1 MCQQSVVAGVFLW
14 APHTVSIVVAI
25 LFSSHSQCCLFNLH
39 AVCFKSDCQHV
50 HWCVCVS
57 LIVGSLNISGWLW
70 FWKGKV
76 NVFWLCVSVCICV
89 NLFVCPSHVSV
100 VGHGWIRRV
109 TKKKNK
115 TEQNS
120 PPTSF
125 SISPVYALRHSFKWC
140 LTLLCPPPTPHT
152 PNSSQTPHPS
162 THAHSP
168 HFSMIPSETAACFL
182 PLKRLKTQTV
192 WVPLP
197 HAWRYRS
204 QAARSAFLLS
214 WQHHCSSPRPVFI
227 EMCPVRET
235 DWFQKPARP
244 WTLNVQ

>member
-57 LIVGSLNISGWLW
+57 LIVGSLNISGWSW

-109 TKKKNK
+109 TKKRTKQNK
-115 TEQNS
+115 KAHPLAFPFPLCMLWGTVLNDAWLCCA
-120 PPTSF
+120 PHRHPTPL
-125 SISPVYALRHSFKWC
+125 ILHKR
-140 LTLLCPPPTPHT
+140 LTHPPTP
-152 PNSSQTPHPS
+152 
-162 THAHSP
+162 
-168 HFSMIPSETAACFL
+168 TAPIF
-182 PLKRLKTQTV
+182 PWSHLKPQLAFCHLKG
-192 WVPLP
+192 
-197 HAWRYRS
+197 
-204 QAARSAFLLS
+204 
-214 WQHHCSSPRPVFI
+214 
-227 EMCPVRET
+227 
-235 DWFQKPARP
+235 
-244 WTLNVQ
+244 

>member
-140 LTLLCPPPTPHT
+140 LTLLCPPPTPPILH
-152 PNSSQTPHPS
+152 
-162 THAHSP
+162 
-168 HFSMIPSETAACFL
+168 
-182 PLKRLKTQTV
+182 KRLTHPPTPTAPIFPWSHLKPQ
-192 WVPLP
+192 L
-197 HAWRYRS
+197 
-204 QAARSAFLLS
+204 AFCHL
-214 WQHHCSSPRPVFI
+214 
-227 EMCPVRET
+227 
-235 DWFQKPARP
+235 KG
-244 WTLNVQ
+244 

>member
-192 WVPLP
+192 WVPPAVRLKIPKPGCTLSLP
-197 HAWRYRS
+197 VVMATS
-204 QAARSAFLLS
+204 LLITTACFHWDVS
-214 WQHHCSSPRPVFI
+214 GPWNWLISETCSTVNP
-227 EMCPVRET
+227 
-235 DWFQKPARP
+235 
-244 WTLNVQ
+244 